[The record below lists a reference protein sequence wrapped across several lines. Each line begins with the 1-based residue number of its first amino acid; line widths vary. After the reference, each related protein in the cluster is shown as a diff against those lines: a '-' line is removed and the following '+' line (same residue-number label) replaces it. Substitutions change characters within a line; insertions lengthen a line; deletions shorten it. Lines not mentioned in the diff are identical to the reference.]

1 MINHFVCCVYV
12 TKNYHMPMTNT
23 SQHEDYEKATPP
35 GKSCS
40 AGGKLINMEPLGVMQ
55 VANSSTCPLLNSRFQ
70 VVEISRCREFVK
82 ICINIVEGVCSPLSR
97 AQLFESRLALNSGL
111 NLTRVFLIVFES
123 IFSDN
128 FLCYF

>member
-23 SQHEDYEKATPP
+23 SQHEDSEKATPP

-40 AGGKLINMEPLGVMQ
+40 AGSKLINMEPLGVMQ

-111 NLTRVFLIVFES
+111 NLTRVFLNCV
-123 IFSDN
+123 
-128 FLCYF
+128 